1 MKEILNIV
9 IPFAPVPKAR
19 ARSVIT
25 KHNKIRHYTPNKTKT
40 FEHSISVFAR
50 QVIKEPFICPIRL
63 NCTFYIETPKSW
75 SKKKRSEAMEGRILP
90 TSRPDLDNYVKSVL
104 DGLNEI
110 LYKDDSQVI
119 EISARKKYNGHGS
132 CSIKAEGLL

>member
-1 MKEILNIV
+1 MREILNIV
-9 IPFAPVPKAR
+9 IPFAPVAKAR

-25 KHNKIRHYTPNKTKT
+25 KHNKIRHYTPQKTKV
-40 FEHSISVFAR
+40 FENAISVFAR
-50 QVIKEPFICPIRL
+50 QVIKKPYVCPIRL

-75 SKKKRSEAMEGRILP
+75 SKKKRLEALEGRILP
-90 TSRPDLDNYVKSVL
+90 TSRPDLDNYVKAVL

-110 LYKDDSQVI
+110 LYNDDSQVI

-132 CSIKAEGLL
+132 CTILAEGHL